1 MKIVLTLTF
10 AFFTLGVMAQNKKTV
25 YYDSAG
31 LVTTRD
37 GHWAQV
43 ISGKYKS
50 IYNENE
56 NKMELVRLSTEEFE
70 SALNKTESRITKTNK
85 LGTDFPEFDEI
96 DVNGNRLTKKEFKGK
111 IIVINIWFIGCP
123 PCEMERSSLNDLTK
137 VYSDIKNVVFISFA
151 AKNNKEQIV
160 KYMQQR
166 PISYNVV
173 PMDKDFLKKFDIHEY
188 PVNIIVDRNGKYLYN
203 SSGTGTGISTIL
215 QRKID
220 KALKE

>member
-1 MKIVLTLTF
+1 MKRVLTLIF
-10 AFFTLGVMAQNKKTV
+10 ALFTLGIMAQNKKTV
-25 YYDSAG
+25 YYDSSG

-50 IYNENE
+50 IYNEIE

-70 SALNKTESRITKTNK
+70 SALKKTESRITKANK
-85 LGTDFPEFDEI
+85 LGTDFPEFDEVDI
-96 DVNGNRLTKKEFKGK
+96 NGNRLTKKEFKGK

-123 PCEMERSSLNDLTK
+123 PCEMERPALNDLTK
-137 VYSDIKNVVFISFA
+137 VYSDIKDVVFISFA

-160 KYMQQR
+160 KYMQES

-188 PVNIIVDRNGKYLYN
+188 PVNIIVDRYGKFQYN
-203 SSGTGTGISTIL
+203 SSGTGIGISKIL
-215 QRKID
+215 QREID